1 LPGALGLEGSGL
13 GVAVRET
20 EPLVWTGT
28 VTRLEPDEVEGDP
41 AVRLPCV
48 RSVLLGSG
56 ASGGARTI
64 CGLPP
69 AASDRAAGGESPPPV
84 TSAGNVIAAASAAP
98 ISAATP
104 MIARLL
110 LTLPLVL
117 PIHSNVGIGGTPW
130 NLNCRP

>member
-1 LPGALGLEGSGL
+1 LSGPLGLECSGV

-20 EPLVWTGT
+20 EPLVWPATEA
-28 VTRLEPDEVEGDP
+28 RLELDEVEGDP
-41 AVRLPCV
+41 GVRLAGV
-48 RSVLLGSG
+48 RSVLPGGG
-56 ASGGARTI
+56 ASGGARTTL
-64 CGLPP
+64 GLPP

-98 ISAATP
+98 ISAATA

-117 PIHSNVGIGGTPW
+117 PIS
-130 NLNCRP
+130 L

>member
-1 LPGALGLEGSGL
+1 LPGVPGLEGSGV
-13 GVAVRET
+13 GFAVRET
-20 EPLVWTGT
+20 EPPVWTGT
-28 VTRLEPDEVEGDP
+28 VTRLEPDEVEGNP
-41 AVRLPCV
+41 EARLPCV
-48 RSVLLGSG
+48 RSALPGSG
-56 ASGGARTI
+56 ASGGARTTL
-64 CGLPP
+64 GLPP
-69 AASDRAAGGESPPPV
+69 AASDSAAGGESPPPV

-117 PIHSNVGIGGTPW
+117 PIHSSVAIGGTHW

>member
-1 LPGALGLEGSGL
+1 LPGALGLEDSGV

-20 EPLVWTGT
+20 EPLVWPGPEA
-28 VTRLEPDEVEGDP
+28 RLEPDGVEDEPTGRMP
-41 AVRLPCV
+41 RV
-48 RSVLLGSG
+48 RSVLPGSG
-56 ASGGARTI
+56 ASGGARTTL
-64 CGLPP
+64 GLPP

-84 TSAGNVIAAASAAP
+84 TSAGSVIAAASAAP
-98 ISAATP
+98 ISAATA

-117 PIHSNVGIGGTPW
+117 PIHSNVAIGGTLW